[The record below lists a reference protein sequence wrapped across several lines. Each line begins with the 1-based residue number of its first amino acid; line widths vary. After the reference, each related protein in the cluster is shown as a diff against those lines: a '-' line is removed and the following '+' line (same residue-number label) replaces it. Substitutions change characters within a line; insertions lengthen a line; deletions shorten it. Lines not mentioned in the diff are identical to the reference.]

1 MGQPRPDEE
10 LAPVLLRLG
19 LLRMGL
25 RLGLGR
31 LLRLGLA
38 RVLLG
43 LGLLLLGRLV
53 AGRLEQERPGQV
65 LQ

>member
-1 MGQPRPDEE
+1 MGQARPDEE

-19 LLRMGL
+19 LLR
-25 RLGLGR
+25 
-31 LLRLGLA
+31 LGLA
-38 RVLLG
+38 RV
-43 LGLLLLGRLV
+43 LLLLGRLV

>member
-1 MGQPRPDEE
+1 MGQGRPDEE

-19 LLRMGL
+19 LLLGLL

-31 LLRLGLA
+31 LLRL
-38 RVLLG
+38 
-43 LGLLLLGRLV
+43 LLLGRLV
-53 AGRLEQERPGQV
+53 AERLEQERPGQV